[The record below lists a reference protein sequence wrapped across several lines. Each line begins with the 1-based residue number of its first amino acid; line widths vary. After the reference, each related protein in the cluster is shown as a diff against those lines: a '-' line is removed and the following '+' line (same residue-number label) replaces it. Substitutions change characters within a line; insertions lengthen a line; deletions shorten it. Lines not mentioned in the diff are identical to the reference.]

1 VSDSP
6 FRDLLSAG
14 AERARL
20 RLDPVQTDLLE
31 LYFDLLQRWNRTINL
46 TALPLEPATADTID
60 RLFIEPLV
68 AAQFLATSSPVWF
81 DLGSGNGSPAIP
93 MKTALPGVD
102 LTMVESRSRRAAFL
116 SEVVRALQLDHS
128 RVENLRFEELPSN
141 EGSIDL
147 ITVRAV
153 RLGSALETAARRLL
167 RRGGWLAIFGP
178 APAFANKSFEPVRTV
193 QLIPGQPTSALHI
206 SAFVPRGTNPLTS
219 I

>member
-1 VSDSP
+1 MSDSP

-153 RLGSALETAARRLL
+153 RLGSALETAARR
-167 RRGGWLAIFGP
+167 RNFNSFYFADYFFGASCVRP
-178 APAFANKSFEPVRTV
+178 FQSPPPQDPRVGTAAWPGYRAPAAACAR
-193 QLIPGQPTSALHI
+193 
-206 SAFVPRGTNPLTS
+206 
-219 I
+219 